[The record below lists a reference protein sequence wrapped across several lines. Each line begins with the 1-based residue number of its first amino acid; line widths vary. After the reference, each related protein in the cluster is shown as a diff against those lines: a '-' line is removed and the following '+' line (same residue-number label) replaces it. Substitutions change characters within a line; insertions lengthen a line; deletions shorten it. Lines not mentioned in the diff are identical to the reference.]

1 MVGLLKF
8 QLSRAILLAGVILLA
23 GAVLLAASAAWA
35 TTPDQVFASAASW
48 HPMSAWIAVPA
59 AIIGLIVIIC
69 LCAKFIRNDPYAEA
83 QMRGEAGDG
92 PMTPLP
98 GADGHIHFH

>member
-8 QLSRAILLAGVILLA
+8 QLSRAILLAGAILL
-23 GAVLLAASAAWA
+23 GAVAACWA
-35 TTPDQVFASAASW
+35 TTPDQVFASAAAS

-59 AIIGLIVIIC
+59 AIIGLIIAIV
-69 LCAKFIRNDPYAEA
+69 LCAKFVRNNPEIEA
-83 QMRGEAGDG
+83 QMRAEAGDK
-92 PMTPLP
+92 PITPVP